1 MYKVLIVDDE
11 KWVQNDLATVV
22 DWNSFGFDITAFASN
37 VDEAIKAVD
46 SYKPDVICL
55 DIMMPGLN
63 GIDFLK
69 YLKEYK
75 YNVIT
80 ILISAY
86 GEFKYAKQ
94 AIYYGA
100 FEYLLKPVD
109 EDELED
115 TLKRVRE
122 ILDDTKGVM
131 QTSEIK
137 EEIDLDKIRTTRYPS
152 IAVNE
157 ALDYIEEHFN
167 EKISIADVANMHHFN
182 VCYFGNLFKKNTG
195 ISFTGYIVNKRLK
208 KAEKLLKETDY
219 PISEISAM
227 VGYDDV
233 FHFSKLFK
241 KYKNISP
248 SDYRKQL

>member
-22 DWNSFGFDITAFASN
+22 DWNSFGFQIEAFASD
-37 VDEAIKAVD
+37 VEEAIKQVD
-46 SYKPDVICL
+46 AYKPDVICL

-69 YLKEYK
+69 YLKEHK

-109 EDELED
+109 EDELTD
-115 TLKRVRE
+115 TLKRVKE

-137 EEIDLDKIRTTRYPS
+137 EEIDLDKIRNTHYS
-152 IAVNE
+152 SE
-157 ALDYIEEHFN
+157 AINDALEYIEEHYN
-167 EKISIADVANMHHFN
+167 EKISIGDVASRNHFN

-208 KAEKLLKETDY
+208 KAEELLRETNY
-219 PISEISAM
+219 SVSEIADM

-241 KYKNISP
+241 KYKNIPP